1 MIDPKTG
8 EEIKTP
14 EGYGQPLEKQPETGG
29 DTPKTKV
36 PEEAPLTPE
45 EIEKLKKKAADF
57 DGLVEKQRLA
67 KLNKANEVPKTDDAI
82 LKKLEENNARLA
94 LLEKEKSDNALTEAY
109 KEFST
114 EMPWAN
120 SDEYFDKISAD
131 FSPEGLT
138 KKEEFVSKLK
148 ALAISKFP
156 DKFSE
161 FELNKVKSKA
171 LAEASNINAGGG
183 SSISNNELAL
193 HANKQKTEQ
202 ELMKERLGSLL
213 RKNIT
218 WLPKK

>member
-14 EGYGQPLEKQPETGG
+14 EGDGQPLEKQPETGG
-29 DTPKTKV
+29 DTPKTEV
-36 PEEAPLTPE
+36 PEEAPLTLE

-183 SSISNNELAL
+183 SSISNNEIAQN
-193 HANKQKTEQ
+193 ANKQKTEQ